1 MELYEHLQRRE
12 TESHPIRVG
21 LVGCGQ
27 MGSGTV
33 HVTNRMVGMDTVALS
48 DIDLN
53 RALAVL
59 RAIGVPES
67 EICVTNNL
75 GEAKDA
81 LRKGEYLVTED
92 ALLLPQLESLDALVE
107 ATGIPEVGAQVAWNC
122 ILNQKHIVML
132 NVETDV
138 TVGVFLHRMAQR
150 TGCVY
155 TVASGDEPG
164 VCKML
169 YDFSCTLGFEVVC
182 VGKGKNNPIDYEATP
197 ESCREE
203 AERRGMNPK
212 MLASFKDGSKT
223 MVEMAAVSNATGLV
237 PDVPG
242 MHGPEVDLEEL
253 VKVFIPKEDGGI
265 LSQRGCVDYS
275 TGKVAPGVFAI
286 VTTDEPRIRTDMK
299 FVGMGS
305 GPYYLF
311 YRPYHLC
318 DIETPIAVAEA
329 VIYGETTV
337 VPKAMVSE
345 VVSIAKRDL
354 KAGETV
360 GDIGGAEIYNRIYT
374 YEEARAKKGIPM
386 GLATGGKVLKD
397 IAKGEML
404 TEENFAPDTSCFV
417 YKLRQMQD
425 AMLAGKDD
433 PDLIQPRKE
442 QIHEYKRSVP
452 SI

>member
-1 MELYEHLQRRE
+1 VRLYEHLQSRE
-12 TESHPIRVG
+12 AEGQPIRVG

-27 MGSGTV
+27 MGSGMV
-33 HVTNRMVGMDTVALS
+33 HVTSRMAGMDAAALT
-48 DIDLN
+48 DIDLD
-53 RALAVL
+53 RPLGVL
-59 RAIGVPES
+59 RAIGTPDS
-67 EICVTNNL
+67 EIRVTSDL
-75 GEAKDA
+75 GQAEDA
-81 LRKGEYLVTED
+81 LRRGRYLVTED
-92 ALLLPQLESLDALVE
+92 ALLLPQLESLDVLVE
-107 ATGIPEVGAQVAWNC
+107 ATGVPEVGAQVAWNC

-138 TVGVFLHRMAQR
+138 TVGLFLHRMAQR

-169 YDFSCTLGFEVVC
+169 YDFARTLGFEVVC
-182 VGKGKNNPIDYEATP
+182 LGKGKNNPLDVEATP

-203 AERRGMNPK
+203 ADRRGMNPK

-223 MVEMAAVSNATGLV
+223 MVEMAAVSNATGLL

-242 MHGPEVDLEEL
+242 MHGPRVDLENL
-253 VKVFIPKEDGGI
+253 TKAFIPKEDGGI
-265 LSQRGCVDYS
+265 LSRRGCVDYS
-275 TGKVAPGVFAI
+275 TGRVAPGVFAI
-286 VTTDEPRIRTDMK
+286 VTTDEPRIRTDMQ

-305 GPYYLF
+305 EPYYLF

-318 DIETPIAVAEA
+318 NIETPIAVAEA

-345 VVSIAKRDL
+345 VVSIAKRDI
-354 KAGETV
+354 KTGETV
-360 GDIGGAEIYNRIYT
+360 GEIGGPEIYNRIYT
-374 YEEARAKKGIPM
+374 YQEARARRGIPM
-386 GLATGGKVLKD
+386 GLATGGKVLRD

-404 TEENFAPDTSCFV
+404 TEENFAPDTTRFV

-425 AMLAGKDD
+425 AML
-433 PDLIQPRKE
+433 
-442 QIHEYKRSVP
+442 SVE
-452 SI
+452 